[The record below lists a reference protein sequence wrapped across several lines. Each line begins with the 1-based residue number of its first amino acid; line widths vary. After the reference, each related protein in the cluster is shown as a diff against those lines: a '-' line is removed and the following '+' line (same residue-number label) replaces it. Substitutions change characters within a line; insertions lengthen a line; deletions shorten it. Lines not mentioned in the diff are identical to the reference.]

1 MTIFL
6 VTQVERRVVSQLAL
20 AQERQ
25 LIHDGCSLR
34 LTVSHP
40 KDWDEL
46 TKSSTSP
53 DTGHHGAMPTIKL
66 QMEQKGRVKSEF
78 VDVDL
83 DNLTTEFGG

>member
-25 LIHDGCSLR
+25 LIHNGCSLR
-34 LTVSHP
+34 LTVSDP
-40 KDWDEL
+40 KDMDEL
-46 TKSSTSP
+46 TNDSNTDHSGTV
-53 DTGHHGAMPTIKL
+53 PTIKL
-66 QMEQKGRVKSEF
+66 QMEKKGRVKSEF

-83 DNLTTEFGG
+83 ESLATEFGG